1 LTDGWP
7 RFREAG
13 DSAALLQWE
22 PVIDAAINARA
33 IAVADAARSKRI
45 AGVRDV
51 VSTFRSVAVYFDPL
65 LVSIETVRE
74 ALLSSAIISTGP
86 STSERVVEVPVTYGG
101 DAGPDMPEV
110 AAMTGISEADVASRH
125 ADATYRVFMLG
136 FLPGFAYMA
145 SVDEHITMPRR
156 ASPRVRVPAGSIGIA
171 GRQTGV
177 YPIESPGGWQIV
189 GRTPLSV
196 FDPTRSQPCLFAP
209 GDSVRFVD
217 VGRLKAAPA
226 KPAYL
231 KVAPTSLGSAFRRT
245 ITVITPGLFTTVQDE
260 GRWGHQSSGVSVSGA
275 MDVVAHRLA
284 NAAVGNDRTAATLEV
299 TLQGPELRVDHDAVV
314 AVAGA
319 DLSATIDGAPIDLCT
334 PMACRSGSTIRF
346 GSRRSGTRAYVAAN
360 GGIDLPDVL
369 DSRSTHA
376 MTHLGGLAG
385 RQLWAGDTLP
395 IGESAHRH
403 ASRRMRLD
411 RESRVVRLRAIPGP
425 QDDFFGAAAFD
436 ILQRTRFTV
445 SPQSNRMGYRLT
457 GGPPIPRTEERE
469 MISDATFAGA
479 VQVPPSGDPILLMA
493 DRQTTGGYPQIATVI
508 TADLPL
514 AGQLAPGDSVEF
526 DLCPRSQAIAA
537 LVAQE
542 ARMLALV

>member
-1 LTDGWP
+1 
-7 RFREAG
+7 
-13 DSAALLQWE
+13 
-22 PVIDAAINARA
+22 
-33 IAVADAARSKRI
+33 
-45 AGVRDV
+45 
-51 VSTFRSVAVYFDPL
+51 VYFDPL

-86 STSERVVEVPVTYGG
+86 SAGERVVEVPVTYGG

-110 AAMTGISEADVASRH
+110 AAMTGTSESDVARRH

-145 SVDEHITMPRR
+145 SVDERIAVPRR
-156 ASPRVRVPAGSIGIA
+156 ASPRVRVPAGSVGIA

-189 GRTPLSV
+189 GRTLSSV
-196 FDPTRSQPCLFAP
+196 FDPTRPQPCLFAP

-217 VGRLKAAPA
+217 VGPLKADSA
-226 KPAYL
+226 KTGRLRA
-231 KVAPTSLGSAFRRT
+231 APTSLQPHIGSAIPPVVGGVFRRT

-260 GRWGHQSSGVSVSGA
+260 GRWGHQGSGVSVSGA

-284 NAAVGNDRTAATLEV
+284 NAAVGNYRTAATLEV

-319 DLSATIDGAPIDLCT
+319 DLSATIDGAPIDLYAPT
-334 PMACRSGSTIRF
+334 TCRSGSMIRF
-346 GSRRSGTRAYVAAN
+346 GSRRSGTRAYLAVN

-369 DSRSTHA
+369 GSRSTHV

-385 RQLWAGDTLP
+385 RQLRAGDTLP

-403 ASRRMRLD
+403 ASRRMGLD
-411 RESRVVRLRAIPGP
+411 RESRDVRLRAIPGP
-425 QDDFFGAAAFD
+425 QDDVFSAAAFD

-457 GGPPIPRTEERE
+457 GGPPIPRTDERE

-479 VQVPPSGDPILLMA
+479 LQVPLSGDPILLMA

-526 DLCPRSQAIAA
+526 ELCSRSQAIAA

-542 ARMLALV
+542 AQLLALV